1 MAGYFWGD
9 CFDLV
14 QASTGL
20 RFYPALEDIAKRF
33 NLIGGSAAV
42 TRVPQI
48 PAVVIKPVECKI
60 EVNRLQTW
68 TKAHLDYFSQYQIS
82 RDTLVKYKV
91 APLEIAWLNGQQIFS
106 YYAKNEIA
114 FVYWFG
120 GLDYKLYFPTRPR
133 AGNYPRFMHNNPNI
147 LQGYEQLP
155 DSGRYCVITK
165 SMKDVMCLS
174 EFYVPGI
181 APMSE
186 MQIISEVAFEELSY
200 RFDKLFSLYDVDN
213 PFSIASMK
221 QMRKMGIQPMF
232 FKRSQPKDFSDFVKA
247 YGRQDASH
255 LIEYFVDYFFQ
266 SSFNL

>member
-14 QASTGL
+14 QTLTGL
-20 RFYPALEDIAKRF
+20 KFYPALEDIAKKF
-33 NLIGGSAAV
+33 NLIGGSTAAM
-42 TRVPQI
+42 RVPQMPSVFI
-48 PAVVIKPVECKI
+48 RPVECKI
-60 EVNRLQTW
+60 EVNRLQSW
-68 TKAHLDYFSQYQIS
+68 TRPHLEYFQQYSIS
-82 RDTLVKYKV
+82 KETLTRFKV

-133 AGNYPRFMHNNPNI
+133 AGKYPRFMHNNPNI

-165 SMKDVMCLS
+165 SMKDVICLS
-174 EFYVPGI
+174 EFHVPAI

-186 MQIISEVAFEELSY
+186 TQIISEVAFEELSY
-200 RFDKLFSLYDVDN
+200 RFNKLFSLYDVDN
-213 PFSIASMK
+213 PFSIGSMK
-221 QMRKMGIQPMF
+221 QMRSMGIQPLF
-232 FKRSQPKDFSDFVKA
+232 FKRSQPKDFSDFVQVH
-247 YGRQDASH
+247 GRKDASY
-255 LIEYFVDYFFQ
+255 LVDYFIDYFFQ
-266 SSFNL
+266 SSF